1 MVVLPG
7 VGVRKD
13 PQEGSRGAMKPCTLL
28 LKSERRAVV
37 ARGPCE
43 DLGMASLGKHKIS
56 RWI

>member
-43 DLGMASLGKHKIS
+43 DLGMASL
-56 RWI
+56 